1 MGIPPD
7 RITVVPHFIDLR
19 DEPPPFPDNG
29 YFLYLGRLSVEKGPA
44 LLLEAWAKRADRER
58 RLVIAGTGPEESA
71 LKAFCRSN
79 NLHNVDFTGFVA
91 SERWED
97 IWRGACALIVP
108 SCWFET
114 FGMVVLE
121 AWAHARPPIVA
132 RIGGLQEFISEGRT
146 GHTFSPGSAVALS
159 EVLTSLARNTSQM
172 KAMGMAGYERA
183 RNDYSAAGWF
193 AQIEPILQAAVAG
206 Q

>member
-1 MGIPPD
+1 MSPN
-7 RITVVPHFIDLR
+7 RSYLT
-19 DEPPPFPDNG
+19 DEFTK
-29 YFLYLGRLSVEKGPA
+29 LIKGPA

-79 NLHNVDFTGFVA
+79 NLHN
-91 SERWED
+91 
-97 IWRGACALIVP
+97 
-108 SCWFET
+108 
-114 FGMVVLE
+114 
-121 AWAHARPPIVA
+121 
-132 RIGGLQEFISEGRT
+132 
-146 GHTFSPGSAVALS
+146 
-159 EVLTSLARNTSQM
+159 VLTSLARNTSQM

-206 Q
+206 QKPEPGCSLPWPGKPH